1 MSRFASL
8 ESRERKMSGGEMIK
22 IGRRWKRKGFD
33 RVKEDSFELRG
44 LPLVTVYQIAGVA
57 SKGM

>member
-1 MSRFASL
+1 
-8 ESRERKMSGGEMIK
+8 MSGGEMIK
-22 IGRRWKRKGFD
+22 IRRRWKRKGFD